1 MRALGY
7 CRVSSER
14 QAEGLSLDS
23 QAAAIRRAIETRG
36 WEDWGIRIDVGSGK
50 KVNPELDR
58 TLDDLDLGIFDVLV
72 VSRLDRLSRS
82 VGNFAS
88 VLDRAEKH
96 GWKVLCLDPPVDM
109 TTPFGRAMAGVA
121 AVFAQLERELISQRQ
136 RESVAAR
143 RAAGTYKPTK
153 TSKLTP
159 KLARRIAALAANGY
173 GSTRIARQLDLEGW
187 PTPSGGRGRGTRST
201 TTCWSS
207 ARRKPREMRKEKP

>member
-23 QAAAIRRAIETRG
+23 QAAAIARAIETRG

-187 PTPSGGRGRGTRST
+187 PTPSGGA
-201 TTCWSS
+201 WS
-207 ARRKPREMRKEKP
+207 RHTINDYLLVIRKKEAKRARKEKP